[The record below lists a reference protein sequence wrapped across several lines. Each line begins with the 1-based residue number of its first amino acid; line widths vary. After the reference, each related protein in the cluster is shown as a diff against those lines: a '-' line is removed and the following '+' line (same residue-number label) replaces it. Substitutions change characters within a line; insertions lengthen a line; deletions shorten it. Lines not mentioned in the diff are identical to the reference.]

1 MMISGISVGL
11 NDISDYPKEKKAFI
25 SVFKAMRTERLSL
38 PFYKDNLGKIE
49 PENLKGKIEIKNVT
63 FAYPTKPD
71 IDVLKDVSFVIEPG

>member
-1 MMISGISVGL
+1 MMIAGISVGL

-25 SVFKAMRTERLSL
+25 SVFKTMRTERLSL

-71 IDVLKDVSFVIEPG
+71 IDILKDVSFVIEPG

>member
-1 MMISGISVGL
+1 
-11 NDISDYPKEKKAFI
+11 
-25 SVFKAMRTERLSL
+25 MRTERLIL
-38 PFYKDNLGKIE
+38 PFYKVNLGKIE

>member
-1 MMISGISVGL
+1 MKVSNS
-11 NDISDYPKEKKAFI
+11 KEKKAFI
-25 SVFKAMRTERLSL
+25 SVFKTMRTERLIL